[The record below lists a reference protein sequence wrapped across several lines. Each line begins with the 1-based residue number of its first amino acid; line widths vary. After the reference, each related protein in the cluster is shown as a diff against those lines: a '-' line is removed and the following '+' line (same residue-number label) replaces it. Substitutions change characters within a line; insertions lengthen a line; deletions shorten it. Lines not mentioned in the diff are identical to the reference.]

1 NVTDGTHDSNTGG
14 YGLSLTVNPATYA
27 SLRITGTASMTAGTT
42 NELTIQARD
51 AYGNVATSYTGTKSL
66 TFSGPGV
73 SVDGF
78 TATVE
83 GTNVGTGTSINFT
96 SGISDS
102 NVATLIAYKA
112 ESTTVNVTDGTH
124 D

>member
-1 NVTDGTHDSNTGG
+1 
-14 YGLSLTVNPATYA
+14 
-27 SLRITGTASMTAGTT
+27 MTAGTT

-66 TFSGPGV
+66 TFSGPAV

-83 GTNVGTGTSINFT
+83 GTNVGTATNVAFT
-96 SGISDS
+96 SGISNS

-112 ESTTVNVTDGTH
+112 ESTTVNVTDGKIGRASCRYRVSITVNPATYA
-124 D
+124 